1 MTPKT
6 ATEFHPD
13 LIELAELAK
22 ALAHPARLRIVQI
35 LAAREGCICGEIVAA
50 LPLAQATVSQHLKE
64 LGRVGLVTG
73 EISGP
78 RTCYELDRAA
88 VARAETALSRLFRDI
103 TCCPPKGKSDEG
115 CC

>member
-1 MTPKT
+1 MAPRTT
-6 ATEFHPD
+6 TEFHPE
-13 LIELAELAK
+13 LIELAEIAK

-35 LAAREGCICGEIVAA
+35 LAAREECICGDLVDA

-64 LGRVGLVTG
+64 LKRVGLVTG

-78 RTCYELDRAA
+78 RTCYGLDRDA
-88 VARAETALSRLFRDI
+88 VARAESALSRLFHDI
-103 TCCPPKGKSDEG
+103 TCCAPEGETDEG

>member
-1 MTPKT
+1 MPAKTTPD
-6 ATEFHPD
+6 FPPD
-13 LIELAELAK
+13 LVDLAELAK

-35 LAAREGCICGEIVAA
+35 LAAREGCVCGEIVDA

-73 EISGP
+73 AISGP
-78 RTCYELDRAA
+78 RTCYGLDRAA

-103 TCCPPKGKSDEG
+103 NRGPAEGGTDEG

>member
-1 MTPKT
+1 MRPT
-6 ATEFHPD
+6 AATGFHPD
-13 LIELAELAK
+13 LVDLAELAK

-35 LAAREGCICGEIVAA
+35 LAAREGCVCGELVDA

-64 LGRVGLVTG
+64 LKRVGLVTG
-73 EISGP
+73 EIAGP
-78 RTCYELDRAA
+78 RTCYGLDREA

-103 TCCPPKGKSDEG
+103 TCCPTEKTTGEG